1 MRTFAADHYNWSA
14 AFLCREIEWSGSASA
29 IRERETERT
38 VMSLSEHQQ
47 RRLEKLQELR
57 EQGIDPYPPRS
68 NRTHT
73 AAEAL
78 EKFAELEDTL
88 NGEHDS
94 DEITVAG
101 RVMTIRDMGKS
112 IFCHLQDGT
121 GSIQLFL
128 RRNDLG
134 EEQHKWFK
142 RMIDMGDFIEAR
154 GKLFRTRM
162 GEITIQVSSFTM
174 LSKALNPPP
183 EKWHGLADVETR
195 YRQRY
200 ADLISN
206 EEVRDIFVKRTK
218 IIRAMR
224 SFLDSRGFMEVETP
238 TLQPLYGGAAARPFT
253 SHYHSLDQTFF
264 LRIADELYLK
274 RLIVGGFERVYE
286 ICKDFRNEGI
296 DARHSPEF
304 TMIEFYMA
312 YADYNDVMDLTEQ
325 MIIQCADEALG
336 CRTFTY
342 DGHEIDLT
350 PPWPR
355 VTLRNALLEAT
366 GIDYLEVRD
375 QKTLYQEA
383 KRLGADVYH
392 DEVWPRIVDE
402 LMKTFVRPTLIQPTF
417 LIDYPVALSPLAKR
431 SPKNPD
437 VVERFQPFIA
447 GVEAG
452 NAFTELN
459 DPLDQLTRFL
469 EQARDREAGDQEA
482 MPIDEDY
489 VNALMHGMPPT
500 GGFGLGV
507 DRLVMLFTDQQNI
520 REVILFPHL
529 RNKPEGMG
537 LADSLEPYL
546 DSLNYR

>member
-1 MRTFAADHYNWSA
+1 
-14 AFLCREIEWSGSASA
+14 
-29 IRERETERT
+29 
-38 VMSLSEHQQ
+38 MSLSEHQE
-47 RRLEKLQELR
+47 RRLAKLQEIR
-57 EQGIDPYPPRS
+57 DQGIDPYPPRS
-68 NRTHT
+68 HRTHT
-73 AAEAL
+73 AEEAL
-78 EKFAELEDTL
+78 ARFADIEESLG
-88 NGEHDS
+88 GEHDPE
-94 DEITVAG
+94 EITVSG
-101 RVMTIRDMGKS
+101 RIMTVRDMGRS

-134 EEQHKWFK
+134 EDRHAWFK
-142 RMIDMGDFIEAR
+142 RMIDMGDFIEAT
-154 GKLFRTRM
+154 GQLFRTRM
-162 GEITIQVSSFTM
+162 GEITVQANSFTL
-174 LSKALNPPP
+174 LSKALTPPP

-206 EEVRDIFVKRTK
+206 EEVRDIFVKRTR
-218 IIRAMR
+218 IVRAMR

-253 SHYHSLDQTFF
+253 SHYHSLDQTFY

-296 DARHSPEF
+296 DGRHSPEF
-304 TMIEFYMA
+304 TMIEFYIA
-312 YADYNDVMDLTEQ
+312 YADYNDVMELTEQ
-325 MIIQCADEALG
+325 MIVHCATEALG
-336 CRTFTY
+336 TTSFTY
-342 DGHEIDLT
+342 AGHEIDLT

-355 VTLRNALLEAT
+355 VTLRQALLDAT

-375 QKTLYQEA
+375 RMELYKEA
-383 KRLGADVYH
+383 KRLGADVH
-392 DEVWPRIVDE
+392 ENDVWPRIIDE

-431 SPKNPD
+431 SPNNPN

-459 DPLDQLTRFL
+459 DPLDQLSRFL
-469 EQARDREAGDQEA
+469 EQTRDREAGDEDA
-482 MPIDEDY
+482 MPVDEDY

-529 RNKPEGMG
+529 RTKPEGLG
-537 LADSLEPYL
+537 LAHALQPYL
-546 DSLNYR
+546 DASTD

>member
-1 MRTFAADHYNWSA
+1 MVRGFFVSEDLKPKSPSGQ
-14 AFLCREIEWSGSASA
+14 REGEK
-29 IRERETERT
+29 ERST
-38 VMSLSEHQQ
+38 MSLSEHQE
-47 RRLEKLQELR
+47 RRLAKLRELR
-57 EQGIDPYPPRS
+57 EQGIDPYPARS
-68 NRTHT
+68 HRTHT
-73 AAEAL
+73 AIQAV
-78 EKFAELEDTL
+78 EKFTAIEESLG
-88 NGEHDS
+88 GERDS
-94 DEITVAG
+94 EPITVAG

-112 IFCHLQDGT
+112 IFCHLQDGS
-121 GSIQLFL
+121 GSIQLFI
-128 RRNDLG
+128 RRNDVG
-134 EEQHKWFK
+134 DEKHAWFK
-142 RMIDMGDFIEAR
+142 RMIDMGDFIEASGR
-154 GKLFRTRM
+154 LFRTRM
-162 GEITIQVSSFTM
+162 GEITVQISEFTL

-218 IIRAMR
+218 IVRAMR

-253 SHYHSLDQTFF
+253 SHYNSLDQTFY

-296 DARHSPEF
+296 DGRHSPEF

-336 CRTFTY
+336 SRSFTY
-342 DGHEIDLT
+342 AGHEIDLT

-355 VTLRNALLEAT
+355 VTLRKALLEAT
-366 GIDYLEVRD
+366 GIDYLEVRN
-375 QKTLYQEA
+375 QKELFQEA
-383 KRLGADVYH
+383 KRLGADVYP

-402 LMKTFVRPTLIQPTF
+402 LMKTFVRPELIQPTF

-431 SPKNPD
+431 SPHNPD

-459 DPLDQLTRFL
+459 DPLDQLSRFL
-469 EQARDREAGDQEA
+469 EQARDREAGDEDA

-529 RNKPEGMG
+529 RTKPEGLG
-537 LADSLEPYL
+537 LADALEPHLKYQP
-546 DSLNYR
+546 S